1 MINITLIIIPGSG
14 ARQVSVDANSTI
26 ADLVSNEN
34 LHGRDIIVN
43 GAGVPAALWGATQIT
58 SNAEI
63 FATGSVKGNAKGGG
77 SKGGGRPAN
86 APSGTGRP
94 SGGGR
99 GNNPPSSG
107 SKK

>member
-1 MINITLIIIPGSG
+1 MTNITLIIIPGSG
-14 ARQVSVDANSTI
+14 ARQVSVQPGSTI

-34 LHGRDIIVN
+34 LHGRDIIVD
-43 GAGVPAALWGATQIT
+43 GAGVPATLWASTQVT

-63 FATGSVKGNAKGGG
+63 FATGSVKGNAKG
-77 SKGGGRPAN
+77 SGRPAN

>member
-1 MINITLIIIPGSG
+1 MNNITLIIIPGSG
-14 ARQVSVDANSTI
+14 ARQISTEPNATI

-34 LHGRDIIVN
+34 LHGRDIIVD
-43 GAGVPAALWGATQIT
+43 GAGIPAALWADTQIVAG
-58 SNAEI
+58 SEI
-63 FATGSVKGNAKGGG
+63 FATGSVKGNG
-77 SKGGGRPAN
+77 KGGGRPVN

-99 GNNPPSSG
+99 GNNSPSSG